1 MLTINVIS
9 TINVMKTQT
18 INVINY
24 KIINHKCTNIL
35 TINVVSI
42 ENRMNSSTF
51 FIYGTS
57 DVSKVTEIIARAILS
72 MVNNNFVPLSA
83 ILQKRGSVK

>member
-51 FIYGTS
+51 RYLWKQVMFQKLLKLLHEQFCRWLTI
-57 DVSKVTEIIARAILS
+57 ILS
-72 MVNNNFVPLSA
+72 RCQPFCKSEEV
-83 ILQKRGSVK
+83 